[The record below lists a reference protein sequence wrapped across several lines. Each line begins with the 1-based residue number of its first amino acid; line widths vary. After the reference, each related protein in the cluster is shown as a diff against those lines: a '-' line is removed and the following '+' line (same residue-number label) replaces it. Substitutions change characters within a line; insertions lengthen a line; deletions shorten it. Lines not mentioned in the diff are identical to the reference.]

1 MSGFAS
7 AVRCADSRPAGTD
20 ELLAW
25 AAAIWAMPAD
35 ELEALAGLLEDA
47 LGDEDADVYRLASLL
62 LEAVECARVGV
73 MPGIET
79 MRRAGLAV
87 AAIRRKGE
95 DE

>member
-1 MSGFAS
+1 MTGFAS
-7 AVRCADSRPAGTD
+7 AVRCADAHTAGTD

-25 AAAIWAMPAD
+25 AVSIWAMPVD
-35 ELEALAGLLEDA
+35 ELDTLAGLLQDA
-47 LGDEDADVYRLASLL
+47 LSDEDADVYRLASLL
-62 LEAVECARVGV
+62 LEAVECARAGV
-73 MPGIET
+73 MPGVQT